1 MQEYVLEEPFPLI
14 IRDVLTRDM
23 IRRRRNDVKRFS
35 RNYLGQQT
43 CRQEVP
49 LHLSDPS
56 EVDVLIIETCT
67 APRRSERLQAQGSS
81 SQPHPPIESPSGS
94 ERNMVAAWVE
104 QSRHTSG
111 NLSSESLLIASSANP
126 SLIDRLVRC

>member
-14 IRDVLTRDM
+14 IRDVLNRDM
-23 IRRRRNDVKRFS
+23 VRRRRNDVKGFS

-49 LHLSDPS
+49 LRLSDPS
-56 EVDVLIIETCT
+56 EVDVFVIETAT

-81 SQPHPPIESPSGS
+81 FQSLPPIESPSGS
-94 ERNMVAAWVE
+94 ERNMVATWVDPVEAYE
-104 QSRHTSG
+104 Q
-111 NLSSESLLIASSANP
+111 ESFE
-126 SLIDRLVRC
+126 